1 MNKKQII
8 VEAIWR
14 SLVYL
19 LVSLLPPFLIKI
31 IQTES
36 ITGYRTWEEVVALVA
51 FLIMY
56 LGYIDTVEHIVFR
69 PLYKKLGKD
78 YRKPFIQINIIR

>member
-8 VEAIWR
+8 VETIWR

-19 LVSLLPPFLIKI
+19 AISLIPFFMLSL

-36 ITGYRTWEEVVALVA
+36 ITEYKKWEHTIDFVAL
-51 FLIMY
+51 LIISI
-56 LGYIDTVEHIVFR
+56 GYCLTVKEIVFR

-78 YRKPFIQINIIR
+78 YRAPLIKINIIR

>member
-8 VEAIWR
+8 VEMIWR

-19 LVSLLPPFLIKI
+19 TISFIPFFMLSL

-36 ITGYRTWEEVVALVA
+36 ITEYKKWEHTIGSVALLILYIGY
-51 FLIMY
+51 FL
-56 LGYIDTVEHIVFR
+56 TVKEIVFR

-78 YRKPFIQINIIR
+78 YRKPFIQINITR